1 MIRSIAD
8 SPKAEIRESST
19 VKYDFSKILQDIPSL
34 NRSANERVKEYARL
48 QTLSIE
54 KAEHIHCC
62 E

>member
-1 MIRSIAD
+1 MIRSIAY

-34 NRSANERVKEYARL
+34 NRSVNERVKEYERL
-48 QTLSIE
+48 RALSIE
-54 KAEHIHCC
+54 KAKHIHCC